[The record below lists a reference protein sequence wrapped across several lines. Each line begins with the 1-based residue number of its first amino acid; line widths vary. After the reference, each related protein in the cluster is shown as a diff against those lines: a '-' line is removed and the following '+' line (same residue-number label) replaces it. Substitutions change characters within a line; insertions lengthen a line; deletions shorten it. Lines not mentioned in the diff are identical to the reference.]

1 MRSTIKNI
9 AFDLG
14 GVVLALSY
22 ENAIRTFEEIGLRDA
37 RQHLD
42 AFHQHGIF
50 GDLESGRVSAEE
62 FRVELSKIIGRE
74 LTVDECFY
82 AWHGYVESVP
92 QRNLDMLLQLRQQ
105 GYKVCLLSN
114 TNPYMMQWAERDF
127 DGEGHPISDFFDAM
141 YLSYQCGVM
150 KPRREIFEMMLK
162 GQQAKAE
169 ETIFVDDGPRN
180 VEAAAALGM
189 HTLCPHDNEDWTA
202 PLEELIRRLSE

>member
-1 MRSTIKNI
+1 
-9 AFDLG
+9 
-14 GVVLALSY
+14 
-22 ENAIRTFEEIGLRDA
+22 
-37 RQHLD
+37 
-42 AFHQHGIF
+42 
-50 GDLESGRVSAEE
+50 
-62 FRVELSKIIGRE
+62 
-74 LTVDECFY
+74 
-82 AWHGYVESVP
+82 
-92 QRNLDMLLQLRQQ
+92 
-105 GYKVCLLSN
+105 
-114 TNPYMMQWAERDF
+114 MMQWAERDF

-189 HTLCPHDNEDWTA
+189 HTLCPHDNEDWTE